1 MGPHQQTPF
10 ARGGSRRR
18 WVWIAV
24 GLLVLAA
31 ASFRV
36 SVIGPRI
43 HVRWSVDLETANRTR
58 LEQRYDLRNPEL
70 VDQSTNTWRY
80 NLGETS
86 SENIR
91 ALIQDSAVAD
101 TAYLDRDA
109 LATVDGRIIR
119 VAVWYPYNDLFAEPA
134 ELLRLHRSVWLLL
147 AGGALL
153 WGARAASDLH
163 RRYMAVAVLL
173 LVGLTMLAFPFDP
186 AFVTMGGSADHV
198 RSRPEFESWF
208 GGRVRFEK
216 HLSQVSLWQLYLRL
230 EPTPAAP
237 ERAVLAVTR
246 LGTAWFV
253 FSALALGALERWSPL
268 VLRYLGLVMLAPSA
282 LLYFGWR
289 ELGYLSM
296 SVAAFP
302 LLARGVRDDGA
313 RLEAGSA
320 FAGFGAALHGSGLVS
335 MLGAWLAAFGS
346 PGRLADRIRRA
357 LRVVAWTTAAYLGW
371 MVFYVVI
378 LKLSISPDVGP
389 GAVDG
394 WRPWSIDE
402 MRLGRRAAA
411 LLSATGA
418 RDLSMSA
425 WIVGAPLVAVAA
437 SMWRRFPYEWQTAL
451 WYLPPSLLFLI
462 FRWPFDGIGGGM
474 DLVVAG
480 FPAFYAL
487 AWIAAHDEK
496 RATVAALLLASAHYA
511 FWRAVLDDR
520 FEP

>member
-1 MGPHQQTPF
+1 M
-10 ARGGSRRR
+10 
-18 WVWIAV
+18 
-24 GLLVLAA
+24 
-31 ASFRV
+31 
-36 SVIGPRI
+36 
-43 HVRWSVDLETANRTR
+43 
-58 LEQRYDLRNPEL
+58 
-70 VDQSTNTWRY
+70 
-80 NLGETS
+80 
-86 SENIR
+86 
-91 ALIQDSAVAD
+91 
-101 TAYLDRDA
+101 
-109 LATVDGRIIR
+109 
-119 VAVWYPYNDLFAEPA
+119 
-134 ELLRLHRSVWLLL
+134 
-147 AGGALL
+147 
-153 WGARAASDLH
+153 
-163 RRYMAVAVLL
+163 
-173 LVGLTMLAFPFDP
+173 
-186 AFVTMGGSADHV
+186 
-198 RSRPEFESWF
+198 
-208 GGRVRFEK
+208 
-216 HLSQVSLWQLYLRL
+216 
-230 EPTPAAP
+230 
-237 ERAVLAVTR
+237 
-246 LGTAWFV
+246 
-253 FSALALGALERWSPL
+253 
-268 VLRYLGLVMLAPSA
+268 LRYLGAGHLAPAA

-302 LLARGVRDDGA
+302 LLARGIRDDGA

-335 MLGAWLAAFGS
+335 MAGGVARGVRLIWPSGRSHPVGRCAWSHG
-346 PGRLADRIRRA
+346 
-357 LRVVAWTTAAYLGW
+357 TTAAYLGW

-437 SMWRRFPYEWQTAL
+437 SMWRRFPTNGRRLL